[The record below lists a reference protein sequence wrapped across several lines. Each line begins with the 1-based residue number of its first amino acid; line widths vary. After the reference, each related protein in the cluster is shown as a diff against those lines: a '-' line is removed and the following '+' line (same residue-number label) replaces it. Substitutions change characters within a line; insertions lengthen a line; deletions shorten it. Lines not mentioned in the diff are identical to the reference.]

1 MYNTIQREDKIMQFN
16 EIFIASNNKMIAL
29 SLCRAADES
38 ILIPV
43 LRLVEERN
51 ITVHLVDDIDILKE
65 KVSLIDKKF
74 LTSANVK
81 FYHID
86 NDADAAKTA
95 VSLAANNVCNILM
108 KGMIPTSVIL
118 KEVLKKDH
126 RLIDNNL
133 LSHVAL
139 FDLPNYHKA
148 VLMSDGAMNIKPNPE
163 QLKLMINNVVNT
175 AHYLNITHPKIALLA
190 AVEKVNDK
198 MESTVNAKALEDYYK
213 NDADFTVEG
222 PLQYDLAVSSDAV
235 KLKGLDSEVAG
246 DADILIV
253 PEINAGNILYKSL
266 VYSAD
271 TPVASNVVGAKV
283 PIVLTSRADNIEDKY
298 NSICL
303 AIYSINSNI

>member
-1 MYNTIQREDKIMQFN
+1 MQFN

-29 SLCRAADES
+29 SVCRAADES

-51 ITVHLVDDIDILKE
+51 ITIHLVDDIDILKE
-65 KVSLIDKKF
+65 KISSIDKKF

-81 FYHID
+81 LHHAD
-86 NDADAAKTA
+86 NDAEAAKTA
-95 VSLAANNVCNILM
+95 VSLAANNICNILM
-108 KGMIPTSVIL
+108 KGMIPTSIIL
-118 KEVLKKDH
+118 KEVLTKDH
-126 RLIDNNL
+126 CLINNNL

-148 VLMSDGAMNIKPNPE
+148 VLMSDGAMNIKPNFG
-163 QLKLMINNVVNT
+163 QLKLIINNVVNT
-175 AHYLNITHPKIALLA
+175 AHYLNITHPKVALLA

-198 MESTVNAKALEDYYK
+198 IESTVIAKKLADDYK
-213 NDADFTVEG
+213 NSTNFIVDG

-235 KLKGLDSEVAG
+235 KLKGLASEVAG

-266 VYSAD
+266 VYSAN
-271 TPVASNVVGAKV
+271 TRVASNVVGAKV
-283 PIVLTSRADNIEDKY
+283 PIVLTSRADNTEDKY